1 MIKNTQSKIQN
12 PQSKDALGYRHKFA
26 VIIPSTNTIVEPDF
40 YEMRV
45 AGVTAH
51 VSRIHIRDQDLSSDS
66 AFENLLEQIRV
77 EIAFAIESVMTCE
90 PDYMVMGMSA
100 ETFWDGLEG
109 NRAFTQRIKDLSGLD
124 VATGAEACE
133 LALNSFGAKRIG
145 VVTPYQPIGDKNVV
159 RFFNDIGFEVVKIKG
174 LRCPTAVSIAHV
186 SEDELRDA
194 LVEVDSPEIDAI
206 VQCGTNLSMIRLAD
220 EAERWLKKPVIAINA
235 ATWWLAL
242 RKNEIDEKIY
252 NCGRLFREY

>member
-1 MIKNTQSKIQN
+1 MNSQSR
-12 PQSKDALGYRHKFA
+12 DALGYRKKFG

-40 YEMRV
+40 YRMTV
-45 AGVTAH
+45 PGVTAH
-51 VSRIHIRDQDLSSDS
+51 ISRIHIRNQNLSSDE
-66 AFENLLEQIRV
+66 AFENLLEQIRQ
-77 EIAFAIESVMTCE
+77 EIAFAVERVMTCE

-109 NRAFTQRIKDLSGLD
+109 NRAFIQRIKDLSGLD

-133 LALNSFGAKRIG
+133 KALNCFGAKRIG

-174 LRCPTAVSIAHV
+174 LKCPTAVAIAHV
-186 SEDELRDA
+186 SEDELRNA
-194 LVEVDSPEIDAI
+194 LIEVNSDDVDAI
-206 VQCGTNLSMIRLAD
+206 VQCGTNLSMVSLAD

-242 RKNEIDEKIY
+242 RNNGIEDKVY
-252 NCGRLFREY
+252 GCGRLLREH